1 MDEIY
6 LLDDELKVHSKVK
19 EQINLDYEEVK
30 YEEVGL
36 ENYILEKY
44 NLDVTGK
51 YGPLAV
57 KNPFGKASGQ
67 LSCKISQIKAD
78 AEAGLGFVVI
88 KTVISQDE
96 NSKSLMEDWKI
107 RFPKMVVEEIVSKR
121 GEKGYTVTWK
131 GKGWD
136 KDFED
141 YLELVNQSF
150 NVYKETNMPVIPS
163 VQYHLPN
170 GEEDFKESEYEF
182 TTKSLEEIW
191 KRASVDLPFIIEQ
204 DFSATL
210 TELKSTKEEIARWLR
225 EVPKLIDKYMD
236 TDNKLIGVKL
246 FNPQYDDDFQV
257 EMLKILNEENGAIVD
272 SITCFNRLFDFD
284 KEFEGK
290 KGVAYGGY
298 DLSDRNLRVLTKF
311 IEEYRGREFIP
322 ISATGNINSG
332 KMMVEYALRGAT
344 SGQMHTFFQ
353 IPSHNYKLKA
363 GSRSKKALHEL
374 MFNPRNGLVVTMLSL
389 KNILGI
395 NKNEVFRFLDISE
408 LHKKIDLNQLRR

>member
-290 KGVAYGGY
+290 
-298 DLSDRNLRVLTKF
+298 
-311 IEEYRGREFIP
+311 
-322 ISATGNINSG
+322 
-332 KMMVEYALRGAT
+332 
-344 SGQMHTFFQ
+344 
-353 IPSHNYKLKA
+353 
-363 GSRSKKALHEL
+363 
-374 MFNPRNGLVVTMLSL
+374 
-389 KNILGI
+389 
-395 NKNEVFRFLDISE
+395 
-408 LHKKIDLNQLRR
+408 

>member
-51 YGPLAV
+51 YGSLAV

-374 MFNPRNGLVVTMLSL
+374 MFNPKNGLVVTMLSL